1 MNKEL
6 YELIRAGVEY
16 YKLKPQKM
24 RSYMLMNLGTD
35 TPKQI
40 AQKGTNAL
48 ANIYRLSDGSLYFSV
63 EGSPKQA
70 HQLALNVCFDEKL
83 QEEMGL
89 LIKNGS
95 IIKVNK

>member
-6 YELIRAGVEY
+6 YELIRAGVEHY
-16 YKLKPQKM
+16 GLKPQKM
-24 RSYMLMNLGTD
+24 KKYMLMNLGTD

-70 HQLALNVCFDEKL
+70 HQLALNVCYSEQL
-83 QEEMGL
+83 QKEMRL
-89 LIKNGS
+89 L
-95 IIKVNK
+95 

>member
-16 YKLKPQKM
+16 YGLKPQRM
-24 RSYMLMNLGTD
+24 RKYMLMNLGTD
-35 TPKQI
+35 SPKQI
-40 AQKGTNAL
+40 AQKGINAL
-48 ANIYRLSDGSLYFSV
+48 ANIYRLSDGSLYFST

-83 QEEMGL
+83 QKEMRL
-89 LIKNGS
+89 L
-95 IIKVNK
+95 

>member
-6 YELIRAGVEY
+6 YELIRAGVEH

-24 RSYMLMNLGTD
+24 KKYMLMNLGTD
-35 TPKQI
+35 APKQI
-40 AQKGTNAL
+40 AQAGRNAL
-48 ANIYRLSDGSLYFSV
+48 ANIYRLSDGGLHFST

>member
-16 YKLKPQKM
+16 YGLKPQKM
-24 RSYMLMNLGTD
+24 KKYTLMNLGTD
-35 TPKQI
+35 APKQI
-40 AQKGTNAL
+40 AQMGSNAL
-48 ANIYRLSDGSLYFSV
+48 ANIYRLSDGSLYFST

-83 QEEMGL
+83 QKEMRL
-89 LIKNGS
+89 L
-95 IIKVNK
+95 